1 MIVTL
6 SVICGLIFLSAILNS
21 SLDQVKNKVDV
32 NVYFVTNANEDDIL
46 SLKKSVEALLEV
58 EKVAYISRDQALNDF
73 KERHKNDEFTLQA
86 LDELSD
92 NPLGAVL
99 NIKAKDPSQYE
110 GIANFLQ
117 KGNFISSAGA
127 PIIDKVNY
135 FQNKV
140 AIDTLSNIINTADR
154 LGFIFTIIFIA
165 VSVLI
170 TFNTIRLVIYISREE
185 IAVMRLVG
193 ASAFYIR
200 GPFVVGGAVYG
211 FISGIITLVIFYPI
225 TFWFSRV
232 ATELYLGL
240 NIFSYYTSNFGQIFL
255 IVISSGVGIG
265 ALSSYLAVRKYLA
278 V

>member
-1 MIVTL
+1 MFWINVKRVLKSGFFSFIRNGFVSLSSILVMIVTL

-117 KGNFISSAGA
+117 KAGFE
-127 PIIDKVNY
+127 IIESTRFQKDKTSIPWL
-135 FQNKV
+135 Q
-140 AIDTLSNIINTADR
+140 
-154 LGFIFTIIFIA
+154 
-165 VSVLI
+165 VLAGK
-170 TFNTIRLVIYISREE
+170 NS
-185 IAVMRLVG
+185 
-193 ASAFYIR
+193 
-200 GPFVVGGAVYG
+200 
-211 FISGIITLVIFYPI
+211 
-225 TFWFSRV
+225 
-232 ATELYLGL
+232 
-240 NIFSYYTSNFGQIFL
+240 
-255 IVISSGVGIG
+255 
-265 ALSSYLAVRKYLA
+265 
-278 V
+278 